1 MKKLLTFILV
11 FIFSIAFGQKTKPR
25 TNYGPNIGIISNS
38 EKFESNTFQFGFSVR
53 RIYKWRYIQPELNL
67 ILNSKTS
74 EFSEMSIP
82 ILFGVRALKT
92 IRFNIGADLRSNL
105 SFIGPSKRG
114 LNALTYKS
122 TPTYVSPIAGIGVDI
137 DRLSLDLRV
146 SSQSDDLVNIKPQF
160 AASISFLFGKR
171 KGELEKF

>member
-1 MKKLLTFILV
+1 
-11 FIFSIAFGQKTKPR
+11 
-25 TNYGPNIGIISNS
+25 
-38 EKFESNTFQFGFSVR
+38 
-53 RIYKWRYIQPELNL
+53 
-67 ILNSKTS
+67 
-74 EFSEMSIP
+74 MSIP

-137 DRLSLDLRV
+137 GRVCLDFRV
-146 SSQSDDLVNIKPQF
+146 STQF
-160 AASISFLFGKR
+160 NMSISFLFGKM
-171 KGELEKF
+171 KS

>member
-1 MKKLLTFILV
+1 MKKLLTIILV
-11 FIFSIAFGQKTKPR
+11 SIFSIAFGQKTKPR

-67 ILNSKTS
+67 FLNSKTS
-74 EFSEMSIP
+74 EFSEMGIP

-92 IRFNIGADLRSNL
+92 IRFNIGAELRSNL

-114 LNALTYKS
+114 LNQLSYESKPS
-122 TPTYVSPIAGIGVDI
+122 YIVPIAGLGVDI
-137 DRLSLDLRV
+137 GRVCLDFRV
-146 SSQSDDLVNIKPQF
+146 SSQFNM
-160 AASISFLFGKR
+160 SISFLFGKM
-171 KGELEKF
+171 KS

>member
-1 MKKLLTFILV
+1 MKKLLTIILV
-11 FIFSIAFGQKTKPR
+11 FIFSMSFGQKTKHR
-25 TNYGPNIGIISNS
+25 TNYGPNIGVISNS

-74 EFSEMSIP
+74 EFSEMRIP

-92 IRFNIGADLRSNL
+92 IRFNIGAELGSNL
-105 SFIGPSKRG
+105 SFVGPSKRG

-137 DRLSLDLRV
+137 GRVCLDFRV
-146 SSQSDDLVNIKPQF
+146 SSQFNM
-160 AASISFLFGKR
+160 SISFLFGKM
-171 KGELEKF
+171 KS

>member
-1 MKKLLTFILV
+1 MKKLLTIISV
-11 FIFSIAFGQKTKPR
+11 FIFSIVFGQKAR
-25 TNYGPNIGIISNS
+25 INYGPNIGVISNS
-38 EKFESNTFQFGFSVR
+38 EKFESNNFQFGFSVR

-67 ILNSKTS
+67 FLNSKTS
-74 EFSEMSIP
+74 EFSEMAIP

-92 IRFNIGADLRSNL
+92 IRFNIGAELRSNL

-137 DRLSLDLRV
+137 GRVCLDFRV
-146 SSQSDDLVNIKPQF
+146 STQF
-160 AASISFLFGKR
+160 NMSISFLFGKR
-171 KGELEKF
+171 KS

>member
-11 FIFSIAFGQKTKPR
+11 FIFSMSFGQKTKPR

-92 IRFNIGADLRSNL
+92 IRFNIGVDLRSDL
-105 SFIGPSKRG
+105 SFVGASKRG
-114 LNALTYKS
+114 LNTLTYESKPS
-122 TPTYVSPIAGIGVDI
+122 YITPIVGLGVDI
-137 DRLSLDLRV
+137 GRVCLDFRV
-146 SSQSDDLVNIKPQF
+146 SSQFNM
-160 AASISFLFGKR
+160 SISFLFGKM
-171 KGELEKF
+171 KN